1 MKIVAYCDKYDEDI
15 KDLLLEL
22 QEYVCSIDR
31 EKYNIITDE
40 YREESFKKTIREVS
54 ENNGIIF
61 LAEDDNKIVGFIA
74 GIIIEAEN
82 TYEFRG
88 PKTGRVTELIV
99 TKNCRAKGT
108 GKILLD
114 KIEEYFKSNGCK
126 RSIIEVFEYNEM
138 GKNFYYKND
147 YFNRVIDIMKHI

>member
-1 MKIVAYCDKYDEDI
+1 MKIIDYCNRYDDDI

-22 QEYVCSIDR
+22 QEYICSIDR

-40 YREESFKKTIREVS
+40 CREESFNKTIKEVS
-54 ENNGIIF
+54 ENNGRIF

-82 TYEFRG
+82 TYEFCG

-99 TKNCRAKGT
+99 TKKCRAKGA
-108 GKILLD
+108 GKLLLD
-114 KIEEYFKSNGCK
+114 KMEEYFKVSGCK
-126 RSIIEVFEYNEM
+126 RSLIEVFEYNEI
-138 GKNFYYKND
+138 GKNFYYKNN

>member
-1 MKIVAYCDKYDEDI
+1 MNIVAYCDKYDEDI

-22 QEYVCSIDR
+22 QEYICSIDR

-126 RSIIEVFEYNEM
+126 RSIIEVFEYNEI

-147 YFNRVIDIMKHI
+147 YFKRVIDIMKHI

>member
-1 MKIVAYCDKYDEDI
+1 MKIIDYSTKYDENI
-15 KDLLLEL
+15 KDLLYEL
-22 QEYVCSIDR
+22 QEYICSIDR
-31 EKYNIITDE
+31 EKYNIMTNE
-40 YREESFKKTIREVS
+40 CREESFNKTIKEVN

-61 LAEDDNKIVGFIA
+61 LAEDNNEIIGFIA

-108 GKILLD
+108 GKLLLN
-114 KIEEYFKSNGCK
+114 KMEEYFRNNGCK
-126 RSIIEVFEYNEM
+126 RALIEVFEYNEI
-138 GKNFYYKND
+138 GKNFYYKNN